1 MAATIIKA
9 PAKRMWAYAPMTVL
23 ALFFLFPIVFM
34 VAASLKTDHQIFA
47 DMNSV
52 KAFLPVGELSLDNY
66 AAVFDRV
73 PFWRFLG
80 NTLFVTFMVTALG
93 LVVNSMC
100 GYALARMRWKGRG
113 LVFGLVIAT
122 LVLPFDTTIVP
133 MVYLVANLPWIGFD
147 GPTPVLEFGWLNTYR
162 VQIVPFIVN
171 AFSIFLFAQ
180 YFKSLPKGLEEA
192 AAIDGAGWLRTLLAH
207 HRSPLQA
214 RVRHRRDPDRGHL
227 PGHLERLPVA
237 AHDRPERRAA
247 PRHGRRPVLLL
258 ARHRLGRGD
267 GLHHH
272 DHRADGGRLP
282 RLPARVHPVH
292 RRRRHEGLNS
302 PH

>member
-1 MAATIIKA
+1 MNTTARRGWT
-9 PAKRMWAYAPMTVL
+9 YVPMTVL
-23 ALFFLFPIVFM
+23 AAFFLFPIVFM
-34 VAASLKTDHQIFA
+34 LAASLKTDHQIFS
-47 DMNSV
+47 DMNSF
-52 KAFLPVGELSLDNY
+52 KAFLPVGDLSLENY

-122 LVLPFDTTIVP
+122 LILPFDTTIVP
-133 MVYLVANLPWIGFD
+133 MVYLVSKLPWVGFD
-147 GPTPVLEFGWLNTYR
+147 GLTPILEFGWLNTYR

-192 AAIDGAGWLRTLLAH
+192 AAIDGAGWLRTYWRIIVPLSKPVFATVAILTVVT
-207 HRSPLQA
+207 SPATWNAYLWPLMTVQSEE
-214 RVRHRRDPDRGHL
+214 L
-227 PGHLERLPVA
+227 
-237 AHDRPERRAA
+237 
-247 PRHGRRPVLLL
+247 RPVMVGVQYFFQLDTAWGEVMAYIAMITVPMVVVFLVFQ
-258 ARHRLGRGD
+258 
-267 GLHHH
+267 
-272 DHRADGGRLP
+272 RAFIQSIASAGMKD
-282 RLPARVHPVH
+282 
-292 RRRRHEGLNS
+292 
-302 PH
+302 

>member
-1 MAATIIKA
+1 MAATTFKA
-9 PAKRMWAYAPMTVL
+9 PAKAARAWTYVPMTVL

-47 DMNSV
+47 DMNSLN
-52 KAFLPVGELSLDNY
+52 AFLPVGDLSLANY

-80 NTLFVTFMVTALG
+80 NTLFVTFMVTAFG
-93 LVVNSMC
+93 LIVNSMC

-122 LVLPFDTTIVP
+122 LILPFDTTIVP
-133 MVYLVANLPWIGFD
+133 MVYLVANLPWVGFD
-147 GPTPVLEFGWLNTYR
+147 GLTPVLEFGWLNTYR

-192 AAIDGAGWLRTLLAH
+192 AAIDGAGWLRTYWRIIVPLSKPVFATVAILSVIT
-207 HRSPLQA
+207 SPATWNAYLWPLMTVQSEE
-214 RVRHRRDPDRGHL
+214 L
-227 PGHLERLPVA
+227 
-237 AHDRPERRAA
+237 
-247 PRHGRRPVLLL
+247 RPVMVGVQYFFQLDTAWGEVMAYITMITVPMVIVFLVFQ
-258 ARHRLGRGD
+258 
-267 GLHHH
+267 
-272 DHRADGGRLP
+272 RAFIQSIAAAGMKD
-282 RLPARVHPVH
+282 
-292 RRRRHEGLNS
+292 
-302 PH
+302 

>member
-1 MAATIIKA
+1 MAATTLKA
-9 PAKRMWAYAPMTVL
+9 PAKRMWTYAPMTAL

-192 AAIDGAGWLRTLLAH
+192 AAIDGAGWLRTYWRIIVPLSKPVFATVAILTVVT
-207 HRSPLQA
+207 SPATWNAYLWPLMTVQSEE
-214 RVRHRRDPDRGHL
+214 L
-227 PGHLERLPVA
+227 
-237 AHDRPERRAA
+237 
-247 PRHGRRPVLLL
+247 RPVMVGVQYFFSLDTAWGEVMAYITMITVPMVVVFLVFQ
-258 ARHRLGRGD
+258 
-267 GLHHH
+267 
-272 DHRADGGRLP
+272 RAFIQSIAAAGMKD
-282 RLPARVHPVH
+282 
-292 RRRRHEGLNS
+292 
-302 PH
+302 

>member
-1 MAATIIKA
+1 MAATTIKA
-9 PAKRMWAYAPMTVL
+9 PAKRKWAYAPMTVL

-34 VAASLKTDHQIFA
+34 AAASLKTDHQIFA

-192 AAIDGAGWLRTLLAH
+192 AAIDGAGWLRTYWRIIVPLSKPVFATVAILTVVT
-207 HRSPLQA
+207 SPATWNAYLWPLMTVQSEE
-214 RVRHRRDPDRGHL
+214 L
-227 PGHLERLPVA
+227 
-237 AHDRPERRAA
+237 
-247 PRHGRRPVLLL
+247 RPVMVGVQYFFSLDTAWGEVMAYITMITVPMVVVFLVFQ
-258 ARHRLGRGD
+258 
-267 GLHHH
+267 
-272 DHRADGGRLP
+272 RAFIQSIAAAGMKD
-282 RLPARVHPVH
+282 
-292 RRRRHEGLNS
+292 
-302 PH
+302 

>member
-1 MAATIIKA
+1 MAATTFRA
-9 PAKRMWAYAPMTVL
+9 PARARRVWTYVPMTVL
-23 ALFFLFPIVFM
+23 AAFFLFPIVFM
-34 VAASLKTDHQIFA
+34 LVASLKSDRQIFA
-47 DMNSV
+47 DMNSI
-52 KAFLPVGELSLDNY
+52 KAFLPVGELSFANY

-80 NTLFVTFMVTALG
+80 NSLFVTFMVTAFG

-122 LVLPFDTTIVP
+122 LILPLDATIVP

-147 GPTPVLEFGWLNTYR
+147 GLAPVLEFGWLNTYR

-192 AAIDGAGWLRTLLAH
+192 AAIDGAGWLRTYWRIIVPLSKPVFATVAILTVVT
-207 HRSPLQA
+207 SPATWNAYLWPLMTVQSEE
-214 RVRHRRDPDRGHL
+214 L
-227 PGHLERLPVA
+227 
-237 AHDRPERRAA
+237 
-247 PRHGRRPVLLL
+247 RPVMVGVQYFFQLDTAWGEVMAYISMITLPMVIVFL
-258 ARHRLGRGD
+258 VFQ
-267 GLHHH
+267 
-272 DHRADGGRLP
+272 RAFIQSIANAGMKD
-282 RLPARVHPVH
+282 
-292 RRRRHEGLNS
+292 
-302 PH
+302 

>member
-1 MAATIIKA
+1 MAAMTSKS
-9 PAKRMWAYAPMTVL
+9 PVRHLWTYAPMTAL

-80 NTLFVTFMVTALG
+80 NTLFVTSMVTAFG
-93 LVVNSMC
+93 LIVNSMC
-100 GYALARMRWKGRG
+100 GYALARMRWRGRG

-122 LVLPFDTTIVP
+122 LILPFDTTIVP
-133 MVYLVANLPWIGFD
+133 MVYLVANLPWVGFD
-147 GPTPVLEFGWLNTYR
+147 GLTPVLEFGWLNSYR

-192 AAIDGAGWLRTLLAH
+192 AAIDGAGWLRTYWRIIVPLSKPVFATVAILTVVT
-207 HRSPLQA
+207 SPATWNAYLWPLMTVQSEE
-214 RVRHRRDPDRGHL
+214 L
-227 PGHLERLPVA
+227 
-237 AHDRPERRAA
+237 
-247 PRHGRRPVLLL
+247 RPVMVGVQYFFQLDTAWGEVMAYITMITVPMVVVFLVFQ
-258 ARHRLGRGD
+258 
-267 GLHHH
+267 
-272 DHRADGGRLP
+272 RAFIQSIAAAGMKD
-282 RLPARVHPVH
+282 
-292 RRRRHEGLNS
+292 
-302 PH
+302 